1 MYEEVRNPTFGGA
14 PSMTQKTL
22 VETGC
27 GALVLALL
35 ALVAAGCAP
44 AKAPQ
49 AKPAE
54 TTAAHDHAD
63 DHSHGH
69 DHAKKNGHA
78 DHDHDH
84 DHGEHAAHDTLA
96 GALAELEKICA
107 SVKKE
112 LGAKNLDEADGHVHM
127 VGHLVDDM
135 HRLVGSAK
143 LSEDAK
149 AAATKALD
157 EIFDAFD
164 KLDTA
169 LHSSDEK
176 VKEAIDYLEHEPRI
190 QAAIVELKKAAEAV
204 EAGIA
209 KAAETVEAAAETVK
223 ESVEGAD
230 AKE

>member
-1 MYEEVRNPTFGGA
+1 MYKEVRNLTFGGA

-22 VETGC
+22 VETAC
-27 GALVLALL
+27 GDLVLVTL

-49 AKPAE
+49 AKPA
-54 TTAAHDHAD
+54 TTVAHDHD
-63 DHSHGH
+63 H
-69 DHAKKNGHA
+69 DHGKKNEHA

-112 LGAKNLDEADGHVHM
+112 LDAKNLDEADGHVHM

-169 LHSSDEK
+169 LHSADEK
-176 VKEAIDYLEHEPRI
+176 VKEAIDYLEHEPRV
-190 QAAIVELKKAAEAV
+190 QAALGELKKAAAAV
-204 EAGIA
+204 ETGIA
-209 KAAETVEAAAETVK
+209 KVAETVEAAAESVK
-223 ESVEGAD
+223 DAVEEAD

>member
-1 MYEEVRNPTFGGA
+1 
-14 PSMTQKTL
+14 MTRKTL
-22 VETGC
+22 VESGC
-27 GALVLALL
+27 GALVLT
-35 ALVAAGCAP
+35 LVAAGCAP
-44 AKAPQ
+44 AKPPQ

-54 TTAAHDHAD
+54 TTASHDHSS
-63 DHSHGH
+63 DHSH
-69 DHAKKNGHA
+69 DHVKKNGHA

-135 HRLVGSAK
+135 HRLVGSVK

-190 QAAIVELKKAAEAV
+190 QAAIGELKKAAAAV
-204 EAGIA
+204 KAGIA